1 MPYVYA
7 RHRIED
13 YDRWERYHEE
23 NGDVRAA
30 RGSIGSQAFR
40 VRGDPTEVVVLIEIA
55 EGRLEETLDYYDS
68 AEFRETLEAAGVL
81 EVVEA
86 TVLEKAHEQD
96 A

>member
-7 RHRIED
+7 CHRIDD
-13 YDRWERYHEE
+13 YERWERHHEE
-23 NGDVRAA
+23 NGEARAA
-30 RGSIGSQAFR
+30 HGSLGSEAFR
-40 VRGDPTEVVVLIEIA
+40 VRNDPTEVVVLIEIA

-68 AEFRETLEAAGVL
+68 EAFRETLEAAGVR

-86 TVLEKAHEQD
+86 EVLEKVHEQD